1 MESISFGF
9 WLARVIPPL
18 ISTLQMSTK
27 HKAIATESPDI
38 DTSDKFRGDVDRT
51 RVLWADR

>member
-1 MESISFGF
+1 
-9 WLARVIPPL
+9 
-18 ISTLQMSTK
+18 MSTK
-27 HKAIATESPDI
+27 YKAIATERPDI